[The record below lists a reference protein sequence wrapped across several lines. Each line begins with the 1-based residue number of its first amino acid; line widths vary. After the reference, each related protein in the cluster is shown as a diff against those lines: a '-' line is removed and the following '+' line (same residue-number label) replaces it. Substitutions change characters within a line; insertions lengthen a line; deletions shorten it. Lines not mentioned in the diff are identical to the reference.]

1 MPRRRNNENLIIF
14 DETTLDYDIQEPIR
28 PVKDYLKNQVWE
40 LIKSKQ
46 SSTTSQ
52 EKDNKIEC
60 SICLDDICC
69 QKCYTILTCG
79 HSYHLSCV
87 IKCKTCPL
95 CRN

>member
-1 MPRRRNNENLIIF
+1 MPRRRNSPQLIVL
-14 DETTLDYDIQEPIR
+14 DETTLDYDTQEPIR
-28 PVKDYLKNQVWE
+28 PVKDFLKNQVWN
-40 LIKSKQ
+40 LYK
-46 SSTTSQ
+46 
-52 EKDNKIEC
+52 EKNEKLEY

-95 CRN
+95 CRS

>member
-1 MPRRRNNENLIIF
+1 MPRRRNSPQLIVL
-14 DETTLDYDIQEPIR
+14 DETTLDYDTQEPIR
-28 PVKDYLKNQVWE
+28 PVKDFLKNQVWN
-40 LIKSKQ
+40 LYK
-46 SSTTSQ
+46 
-52 EKDNKIEC
+52 EKNEKLEC

-95 CRN
+95 CRS

>member
-1 MPRRRNNENLIIF
+1 MPRRRNSPQLIVL
-14 DETTLDYDIQEPIR
+14 DETTLDYDTKEPIR
-28 PVKDYLKNQVWE
+28 PVKDFLKNQVWN
-40 LIKSKQ
+40 LYK
-46 SSTTSQ
+46 
-52 EKDNKIEC
+52 EKNEKLEC

-95 CRN
+95 CRS